1 MARLGEMMDM
11 AGGVFE
17 PLGLWAGKRS
27 EQTSAQQANDLL
39 DLRED
44 AGRGGGGGGGE
55 VGEGGGGWR
64 GRGQLTEPLPRLLQ
78 GTQHT
83 MGPMGEGEGR
93 EGGRVL
99 GREGKKTEASAVLM
113 MVRDASW
120 SHRIG
125 PSWQALKMPQSP
137 TD

>member
-1 MARLGEMMDM
+1 MDM

-17 PLGLWAGKRS
+17 PLGTWVGTVSR
-27 EQTSAQQANDLL
+27 QAIVQPSTAKDPL
-39 DLRED
+39 DLKED
-44 AGRGGGGGGGE
+44 GGRGGGGGGGE
-55 VGEGGGGWR
+55 VGEDGGGQR
-64 GRGQLTEPLPRLLQ
+64 GRGHLVEPLPRLLQ

-93 EGGRVL
+93 EGGRGL

-120 SHRIG
+120 S
-125 PSWQALKMPQSP
+125 
-137 TD
+137 